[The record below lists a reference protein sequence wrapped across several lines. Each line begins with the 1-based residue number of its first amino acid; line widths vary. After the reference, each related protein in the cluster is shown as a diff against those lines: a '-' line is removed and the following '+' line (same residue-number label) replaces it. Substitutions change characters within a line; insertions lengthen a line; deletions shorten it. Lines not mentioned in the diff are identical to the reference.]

1 MEQRQRKNDEKI
13 MQMQTM
19 QMQQM
24 QQQVCCFEI
33 HISNDLIQFSDV
45 LFDIN
50 VITSF
55 TAPPP
60 TSNANNDT
68 PSIGMPQQNL
78 APPPPNSMF
87 GDTIVA
93 SNPFDDTPIQHS
105 HQNGSK

>member
-1 MEQRQRKNDEKI
+1 
-13 MQMQTM
+13 MQI
-19 QMQQM
+19 
-24 QQQVCCFEI
+24 VF
-33 HISNDLIQFSDV
+33 NL
-45 LFDIN
+45 
-50 VITSF
+50 F

-60 TSNANNDT
+60 TSNANNDN

-105 HQNGSK
+105 HQNGGKSLQFLRFRKVAFDAYVEFEYYLQV